1 MRALTQNQTAEPLV
15 FMLVSSGD
23 HVSPVTGAAPSVSI
37 SKNGGAFGA
46 VSGAVTEIGNGW
58 YKVAGHATDSNTLG
72 PLIVHITA
80 PGCDPSDHLY
90 QVVAFNPRDSVSLG
104 LTLMPSNVLQIS
116 GDSVAA
122 DNVERW
128 FDGTVGFGTS
138 TSVITGSLSG
148 SVGSVTGNVGG
159 SVTGSVGSVLNPASI
174 WTYVTRTL
182 TGAINANIFSIAGD
196 EGAADNLVRWFGG
209 GGGFGTSNYNIA
221 GNLTGAVGSVTGDV
235 NGNVIGSVGIV
246 DDITNIQSGVNTT
259 LSSIHGAGS
268 WSLTIGDIG
277 SIQSG
282 LATTTHL
289 NTVQTITT
297 STNDRIVNMTELVP
311 TLTDYRY
318 TAQALEEAPTGSG
331 AGEVGGDFSESEEDY
346 VLSSLTEIKNIV
358 SQTKTLI
365 VSGGGVGGDINNSNI
380 VVVAAG
386 NMDNK
391 YSQPTLV
398 LPEIPANFEEDAG
411 TSRVDFA
418 NALFAVLR
426 KATVTGITQ
435 TQPAPYDLTS
445 LASKVEAL
453 EEQKVPKMRSVIV
466 TGVSDAN
473 VSVGFADIGTTDYIV
488 LTQVLAD
495 SGVNIPT
502 VTFSVVNNSQLSNG
516 VTIRC
521 DGAAV
526 GLQILVSI
534 IERVQ

>member
-15 FMLVSSGD
+15 FMLVNSGD
-23 HVSPVTGAAPSVSI
+23 HISPLTGVAPTVTI
-37 SKNGGAFGA
+37 SKNGAAFAA
-46 VSGAVTEIGNGW
+46 VAGAVTEIGNGW
-58 YKVAGHATDSNTLG
+58 YKVAGNATDANTLG
-72 PLIVHITA
+72 PLILHATA
-80 PGCDPSDHLY
+80 AGGDPSDHLF
-90 QVVAFNPRDSVSLG
+90 QIIAFNPRNSVSLG
-104 LTLMPSNVLQIS
+104 LTMMPSNMVQLS
-116 GDSVAA
+116 SDSA
-122 DNVERW
+122 
-128 FDGTVGFGTS
+128 
-138 TSVITGSLSG
+138 
-148 SVGSVTGNVGG
+148 
-159 SVTGSVGSVLNPASI
+159 
-174 WTYVTRTL
+174 
-182 TGAINANIFSIAGD
+182 
-196 EGAADNLVRWFGG
+196 AADNLEAMMDGTGGVTVKMETLIINNPTDDALIIIGGENGARIQGNTCGLFVQSFAGIGIDVTAGG
-209 GGGFGTSNYNIA
+209 GPGCRMVSTEV
-221 GNLTGAVGSVTGDV
+221 VGSPGMQL
-235 NGNVIGSVGIV
+235 IG
-246 DDITNIQSGVNTT
+246 
-259 LSSIHGAGS
+259 
-268 WSLTIGDIG
+268 
-277 SIQSG
+277 SG
-282 LATTTHL
+282 LAYGLEASFSETYEIANGVANQMTAEHG
-289 NTVQTITT
+289 VGSWVDVAVETITAEEVWSYAERGLT
-297 STNDRIVNMTELVP
+297 ETVTIDGFNVTIVNDIAARILNMTEVVP

-331 AGEVGGDFSESEEDY
+331 AGEAGGDFSESEEDY
-346 VLSSLTEIKNIV
+346 VLNSLTEIKNIV
-358 SQTKTLI
+358 SATKTLI
-365 VSGGGVGGDINNSNI
+365 VSGGVGGGGDINNSNI
-380 VVVAAG
+380 VVVASG

-445 LASKVEAL
+445 LAAKVDAL

-473 VSVGFADIGTTDYIV
+473 VSVGFADMGTTDYIV